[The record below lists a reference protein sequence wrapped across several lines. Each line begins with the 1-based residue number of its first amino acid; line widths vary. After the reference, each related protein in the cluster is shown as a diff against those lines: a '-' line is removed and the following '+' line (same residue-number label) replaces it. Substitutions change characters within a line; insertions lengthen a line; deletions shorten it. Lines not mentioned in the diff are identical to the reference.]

1 MFGKIKEK
9 ILMKAFSVAYSRYDT
24 DGSGYLDRKEMASFL
39 NDTFQ
44 LLGYPHHVSSIEAR
58 IAIKMFDDN
67 GDGKIAK
74 EEAYKA
80 TKEIMSTAGG
90 FLGGEEKS
98 SGKVGGALPPPDDD
112 EEFKTKIDFQPPE
125 EID

>member
-9 ILMKAFSVAYSRYDT
+9 ILMKAFSIAFSRYDT
-24 DGSGYLDRKEMASFL
+24 DGSGFLDRKEMASFL

-67 GDGKIAK
+67 GDGKIGK
-74 EEAYKA
+74 KEAYAA
-80 TKEIMSTAGG
+80 TKELMSQAGNL
-90 FLGGEEKS
+90 LGDEKS
-98 SGKVGGALPPPDDD
+98 SNKVGGALPPPDD
-112 EEFKTKIDFQPPE
+112 EEDC
-125 EID
+125 